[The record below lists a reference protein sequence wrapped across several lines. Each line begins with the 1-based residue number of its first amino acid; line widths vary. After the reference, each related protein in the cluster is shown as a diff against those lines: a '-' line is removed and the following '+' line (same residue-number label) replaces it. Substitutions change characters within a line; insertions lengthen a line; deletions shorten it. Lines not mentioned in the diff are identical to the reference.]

1 MVFAISMYSFSAVL
15 IATCSSSGVSS
26 SSNKL
31 FVSFE
36 YFVGSMS
43 SCVLNMV
50 RYRMV
55 MAMAPTM
62 IIVCSVLRDVY
73 SRGVASRSN
82 LGVDPAANGI
92 TVVIRSSS
100 AKWLIWRFG
109 L

>member
-55 MAMAPTM
+55 MAMVPSM
-62 IIVCSVLRDVY
+62 IMVCSVLGYVY
-73 SRGVASRSN
+73 SRGVASRSG
-82 LGVDPAANGI
+82 LGEDPVADEIA
-92 TVVIRSSS
+92 VVIRSSS
-100 AKWLIWRFG
+100 AKWLI
-109 L
+109 